1 MPCSAV
7 YRLIL
12 FLCGYLV
19 FPTSQA
25 WAAAC
30 QPEANHATPTI
41 ILPLRQEIRHEH
53 QHYFADLLQLALDKT
68 EKEYGPCKVRLSR
81 ELKPQSRLY
90 LELAQGGGID
100 IIDATAMP
108 ERNRRFLAV
117 RFPLLKGLMGY
128 RIAFIREGDQDAF
141 TKIEGLQ
148 DLQSFK
154 AGQGTGWPDV
164 EVLRASGLPVVT
176 ADKYEALFR
185 MLRAER
191 FDYFPRGAQEVL
203 SERETFNTEGLV
215 VESSMAIVYPWPVYF
230 YVNPRKAELAE
241 RIEQGLHRAKED
253 GSFDRY
259 FYRHPL
265 IKGVFEQLHLQDR
278 QLIYLCHPYH
288 RDKTALRQAGYW
300 INPWPTDL
308 CD

>member
-1 MPCSAV
+1 MTRPW
-7 YRLIL
+7 YL
-12 FLCGYLV
+12 FLLLAG
-19 FPTSQA
+19 A
-25 WAAAC
+25 WLISAETVARAC
-30 QPEANHATPTI
+30 KPEAGEQIATI
-41 ILPLRQEIRHEH
+41 LLPLRQEIRHDH
-53 QHYFADLLQLALDKT
+53 RQYFSGLLQLALDKT
-68 EKEYGPCKVRLSR
+68 EADYHPCEVRIS
-81 ELKPQSRLY
+81 EHPTPQARLY
-90 LELAQGGGID
+90 LDLEKGEHID
-100 IIDATAMP
+100 VIDATAMP
-108 ERNRRFLAV
+108 ERDRRFLAV

-128 RIAFIREGDQDAF
+128 RIAFIREEDKAAFAEIENIAELSAF
-141 TKIEGLQ
+141 T
-148 DLQSFK
+148 
-154 AGQGTGWPDV
+154 AGQGAGWPDV

-203 SERETFNTEGLV
+203 SERQTFNTEGLV

-230 YVNPRKAELAE
+230 YVNPREAELAE

-259 FYRHPL
+259 FYQHPL

-288 RDKTALRQAGYW
+288 RDKTALGRSEYW
-300 INPWPTDL
+300 LNPWPDNL